1 MLNVCLPS
9 VKVARNSCFKTIFVP
24 SFCFSYIDSSMVTPS
39 TDTPINEEEWI
50 FEVNESFSL
59 SSFFHLPFLPS
70 IISGIKTVRL
80 YPQRLHSS
88 SLSSSY
94 TCPVAGVSVCA
105 TNTALQ
111 REQCLPS
118 VKPVV
123 VQVAGIAW
131 SMTSICPRAGV
142 SVCSTNT
149 VLQRKQ
155 CLPSVKP
162 VAVQV
167 AATALSMTSICPKAV
182 VSVCSTNV
190 VLHREQCLPS
200 VKPVVVQV
208 AATASSMTSI
218 CPKEG
223 VSVCSTN
230 VVLQR
235 EQCLPAVKPVFVQV
249 AAIALSMTSL

>member
-1 MLNVCLPS
+1 MINVCLPS

-39 TDTPINEEEWI
+39 TDTPINEEESI

-88 SLSSSY
+88 SLSLSY

-105 TNTALQ
+105 TNIVSQ

-118 VKPVV
+118 VKP
-123 VQVAGIAW
+123 
-131 SMTSICPRAGV
+131 
-142 SVCSTNT
+142 
-149 VLQRKQ
+149 LF
-155 CLPSVKP
+155 
-162 VAVQV
+162 VQV
-167 AATALSMTSICPKAV
+167 AATALSMTSICPKV
-182 VSVCSTNV
+182 GVFVCSTNI
-190 VLHREQCLPS
+190 VLQREQCLPS

-208 AATASSMTSI
+208 AATALSTTSL
-218 CPKEG
+218 CPKASVG
-223 VSVCSTN
+223 CCLTNIVS
-230 VVLQR
+230 QR
-235 EQCLPAVKPVFVQV
+235 EQCLPSVKPVAVQV
-249 AAIALSMTSL
+249 AATASSLTSI

>member
-1 MLNVCLPS
+1 MLKVCLPS

-39 TDTPINEEEWI
+39 TDTPINEEESI

-80 YPQRLHSS
+80 YPQMLHSP

-105 TNTALQ
+105 TNTVLQ
-111 REQCLPS
+111 REQYLPS
-118 VKPVV
+118 VKPVA
-123 VQVAGIAW
+123 VQVAATAS
-131 SMTSICPRAGV
+131 SMTSICPNAGV
-142 SVCSTNT
+142 FVCATNI
-149 VLQRKQ
+149 VSQREQ

-167 AATALSMTSICPKAV
+167 AATALSITSICPNAG
-182 VSVCSTNV
+182 VSFCATNT
-190 VLHREQCLPS
+190 VLQREQCLPS
-200 VKPVVVQV
+200 VKPVAVQV
-208 AATASSMTSI
+208 AATALSITS
-218 CPKEG
+218 
-223 VSVCSTN
+223 V
-230 VVLQR
+230 
-235 EQCLPAVKPVFVQV
+235 
-249 AAIALSMTSL
+249 